1 VSSSRATLLA
11 SIIGLPL
18 GFVITL
24 TSFPGKRL
32 TITCLNTLLALPTVG
47 KITCCETLVR
57 NSEQM
62 LLPLR
67 SQLVLV
73 DQTPILLTYMT
84 GMEKP
89 LFRPEDKEI
98 EMALLFPTEQGHGR
112 GKPCQ

>member
-67 SQLVLV
+67 RLLVLV
-73 DQTPILLTYMT
+73 DQTPIFFT
-84 GMEKP
+84 GPVWKN
-89 LFRPEDKEI
+89 LYFGLKAKR
-98 EMALLFPTEQGHGR
+98 
-112 GKPCQ
+112 